1 MKWLR
6 WIVASIAV
14 FGVAAAV
21 VMTADLGGSAHAQT
35 VPSGQA
41 ESLWAQKSGLT
52 LDTIH
57 RIEGAALGTYADKHV
72 ATGKLT
78 PDQANKLRNLVPGPI
93 LDRVLQGASQATG
106 AAATDLANGLSQ
118 GNSLAQIAAAHGVQR
133 DVLKSRLLSFVQ
145 NEAATEQSAGLATAQ
160 QTSMLVSQLTANLDK
175 IIDSTHNEKAH

>member
-1 MKWLR
+1 MKWLK
-6 WIVASIAV
+6 WIAASLAILAVAGLVI
-14 FGVAAAV
+14 
-21 VMTADLGGSAHAQT
+21 MTADLGSSAHAQT

-106 AAATDLANGLSQ
+106 APATDLANGLSQ
-118 GNSLAQIAAAHGVQR
+118 GASLAQIAAAHGVPR
-133 DVLKSRLLSFVQ
+133 DVLKARLLTFAQ
-145 NEAATEQSAGLATAQ
+145 AEATTEQSAGLVSPQ
-160 QTSMLVSQLTANLDK
+160 QTSMMLSQLTANLDK
-175 IIDSTHNEKAH
+175 LIDSTHHEKAH